1 MFIVTCHLVLSG
13 LSAKEEKQEKAFF
26 FVDLAIRTLASS
38 RQQGWPSPVNLPVP
52 AGSSYTTVRRL
63 YILGSLVST
72 WIPGDRRHLAYA
84 RCPSD
89 EVALSVSS
97 SDDCC
102 CCNWQCDG

>member
-13 LSAKEEKQEKAFF
+13 LSAKEEK
-26 FVDLAIRTLASS
+26 
-38 RQQGWPSPVNLPVP
+38 
-52 AGSSYTTVRRL
+52 
-63 YILGSLVST
+63 
-72 WIPGDRRHLAYA
+72 GDRRHLAYA

-102 CCNWQCDG
+102 CCNWQCDGWNHENSSPGGWG